1 MFRLV
6 DKLLL
11 LLVAFPPFYF
21 VVRFLKWYVNSDVY
35 QEENRDTN
43 GNEEH
48 ADD

>member
-21 VVRFLKWYVNSDVY
+21 VVRFLKWYVNSDVNH
-35 QEENRDTN
+35 EESSDTN
-43 GNEEH
+43 GNDLH